1 MEKRRV
7 YQVAK
12 EQKLSSDALIST
24 LKGLEF
30 EVKSHMSV
38 VTDEMLEAI
47 VRKIDEE
54 KKSSVEEVKR
64 QKVKEKSRKQAEQ
77 AQAAKRV
84 EEKSKARKKRA
95 PSSPPPATVEK
106 GIPLPQKEEEGGR
119 KRSRR
124 QGKPRETAP
133 TDTREELLE
142 KKEVTVRADRGAT
155 GPAAGGAGRGAGRGA
170 AGGAAGGRRRGKRR
184 RGVDTRA
191 VQENVRKTLTQIN
204 EGRTRRRYERGA
216 KEEGAEAST
225 EETQTIRIGEFAT
238 LAEFAE
244 ELGVRSNEVIVA
256 CLQMGVMATI
266 NQRLDMDTMA
276 TVGLEFGYNI
286 EPLDTEEVEVEEE
299 FEEEEEVG
307 EVVPRPPVVTVMGH
321 VDHGKTSLLDY
332 LRETNV
338 AEGESGGIT
347 QHIGAYVVKMPDGR
361 AVTFLDTPGHAAFT
375 AMRARGSRVTDL
387 VILVVAADDSVMPQ
401 TIEAID
407 HAKAAQVPL
416 VVAINKTDLPTADP
430 DRIKRELSERGVLVE
445 DWGGQVSCADISA
458 KTGAGIDKLLE
469 VLLIEAELLELKA
482 NPDRRVRGTIIE
494 AKLDKGRG
502 PVATILVQE
511 GTLRVGEPFITGVFN
526 SRVRALMDE
535 HGQRVEE
542 AGPSTPV
549 EVLGLPGVPQA
560 GDPFV
565 VTASEREA
573 KEIGQRRQQ
582 VKREQEA
589 RRIRT
594 VTLSDL
600 HHQIQQGRIQ
610 ELKVI
615 IKGDVD
621 GSVEAIAQELGGITH
636 EEVRV
641 AVIHS
646 GVGAISESDVLLASA
661 SNAIIIAF
669 RVSLEASARETAVRN
684 AVEIRQYKVIYEVI
698 EEIRAA
704 LSGLLAPTRD
714 ENVIGAAQV
723 RQVFSSSNFGTIA
736 GCMIQ
741 KGTITR
747 NNKVRVMRNGEVVF
761 KGELSSL
768 KRFKDDVR
776 EVAEGFEC
784 GIGLQG
790 FDEIQEEDVIEA
802 LEVVETARSL

>member
-1 MEKRRV
+1 MEKRRI
-7 YQVAK
+7 YQIAK
-12 EQKLSSDALIST
+12 EQKLSSDALISM

-84 EEKSKARKKRA
+84 EEKSRARKKRA
-95 PSSPPPATVEK
+95 PSPPGNVEK
-106 GIPLPQKEEEGGR
+106 GIPLPQKEEEGS
-119 KRSRR
+119 KRSKRR
-124 QGKPRETAP
+124 GKQR
-133 TDTREELLE
+133 DTGVLSDKREELLE
-142 KKEVTVRADRGAT
+142 KKEVTVQAGRGA
-155 GPAAGGAGRGAGRGA
+155 AAAGRGAGAAAAAGRGA
-170 AGGAAGGRRRGKRR
+170 GGGRRRGKRR
-184 RGVDTRA
+184 RGVDTRV

-204 EGRTRRRYERGA
+204 EGRTRRRYDRGPRDD
-216 KEEGAEAST
+216 ETETST
-225 EETQTIRIGEFAT
+225 EEIKNLKIGEYVT

-244 ELGVRSNEVIVA
+244 ELGVRANEVIGA

-276 TVGLEFGYNI
+276 TVGLEFGYDI
-286 EPLDTEEVEVEEE
+286 EPLDIEEVEELEE

-307 EVVPRPPVVTVMGH
+307 ELKPRPPVVTVMGH

-361 AVTFLDTPGHAAFT
+361 GVTFLDTPGHAAFT
-375 AMRARGSRVTDL
+375 AMRARGSRITDL

-401 TIEAID
+401 TLEAID

-416 VVAINKTDLPTADP
+416 VVAINKIDLPTAEP

-445 DWGGQVSCADISA
+445 DWGGQVSCVEISA

-469 VLLIEAELLELKA
+469 LLLIEAELLELKA
-482 NPDRRVRGTIIE
+482 NPAKRVRGTIVE

-502 PVATILVQE
+502 PVATVLVQE
-511 GTLRVGEPFITGVFN
+511 GTLRVGNPFITGVFN
-526 SRVRALMDE
+526 GRVRALLDE
-535 HGQRVEE
+535 HGQRIED
-542 AGPSTPV
+542 AKPSIPV

-600 HHQIQQGRIQ
+600 HHQILQGRIQ

-621 GSVEAIAQELGGITH
+621 GSVEAIAQELGGIIH

-669 RVSLEASARETAVRN
+669 RVQPEASARETAVQN
-684 AVEIRQYKVIYEVI
+684 KVEIRHYKVIYEVI
-698 EEIRAA
+698 EEVRAA
-704 LSGLLAPTRD
+704 LSGLLAPSLD
-714 ENVIGAAQV
+714 EHVVGAAEV
-723 RQVFSSSNFGTIA
+723 RQVFSSSRFGTIA

-741 KGTITR
+741 RGTVTR
-747 NNKVRVMRNGEVVF
+747 NNQVRVMRNGEVVF
-761 KGELSSL
+761 KGEIASL
-768 KRFKDDVR
+768 KRFRDDVR

-784 GIGLQG
+784 GIGIEG
-790 FDEIQEEDVIEA
+790 FNEIQEEDIIEA